1 MSSCLTPLLKQ
12 GHWGNLFQCLMSLT
26 VQRRSFLFRWN
37 LPCFSLSHCLLSC
50 QWALLKKAW
59 LYLLSSLPLDICM
72 HWWHFPWIFSS
83 PGYTVPVLPGFPHRR
98 NAPLPS
104 SSLWPFI
111 GLSKVC
117 LRVSCT
123 GGPRTWHST
132 LDGASSVLSRWEGSP
147 CLTYWQLCL
156 MQLSIPLA
164 FFVTR
169 AYYWLMSYLLS
180 TRIPRSFSTN
190 LLSTWMASS
199 TSWCLVPP
207 QEPDFAFL
215 VESHEV
221 STSLVSSLPRS
232 PWVTAQLLGVSA
244 TPSRHSS
251 FLRSS
256 ESRHHVMP
264 STYCMIYIVTDEQ
277 ISRLWNAFV
286 NLQIGFSN
294 HLNCFKE
301 RDCFSLK
308 IMCQRTKMFP
318 ACSHFWSVLCVVFI
332 LTSIR
337 MQEVNR

>member
-50 QWALLKKAW
+50 QWALLKIAW

-169 AYYWLMSYLLS
+169 AHYWLMSYLVSPGPFLQ
-180 TRIPRSFSTN
+180 IFF
-190 LLSTWMASS
+190 
-199 TSWCLVPP
+199 PP
-207 QEPDFAFL
+207 GWPPAHPGALFL
-215 VESHEV
+215 
-221 STSLVSSLPRS
+221 
-232 PWVTAQLLGVSA
+232 
-244 TPSRHSS
+244 
-251 FLRSS
+251 LRSQTL
-256 ESRHHVMP
+256 HF
-264 STYCMIYIVTDEQ
+264 
-277 ISRLWNAFV
+277 LL
-286 NLQIGFSN
+286 NLMRFLPPLS
-294 HLNCFKE
+294 
-301 RDCFSLK
+301 
-308 IMCQRTKMFP
+308 P
-318 ACSHFWSVLCVVFI
+318 ACPGPPG
-332 LTSIR
+332 
-337 MQEVNR
+337 